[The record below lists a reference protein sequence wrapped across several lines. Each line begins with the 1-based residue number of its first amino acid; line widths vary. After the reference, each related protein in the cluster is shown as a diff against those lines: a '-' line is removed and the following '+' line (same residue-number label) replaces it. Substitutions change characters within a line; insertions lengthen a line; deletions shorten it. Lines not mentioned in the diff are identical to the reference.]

1 MAITTL
7 DWMQPYYEAAQTEIE
22 REAGKKRQLSLED
35 LARRGVR
42 TSGISEYPL
51 GQITEEEQRQLG
63 LTAQKLAGQKA
74 GLDWQAQQQELQRQW
89 QAAEAEKQYQR
100 QLNLWNL
107 QKQYLEDQARKQQ
120 EAQWWQLGLSGLT
133 GLIGGAAGLIPGI
146 SGWGGAGLG
155 LLAGGPQVAQT
166 GLQNLLTKEYLS
178 RLGLGTAGSSGG
190 LPPSLSL
197 PNYYSSL
204 GGEF

>member
-22 REAGKKRQLSLED
+22 REAGKKKQLSLED

-51 GQITEEEQRQLG
+51 GRITEEEQRQLG

-74 GLDWQAQQQELQRQW
+74 ELDWQAQQRELQRQW

-100 QLNLWNL
+100 QLKLWDL
-107 QKQYLEDQARKQQ
+107 QRQYLEDQARKQQ

-133 GLIGGAAGLIPGI
+133 GALAGGLGLIPGI

-166 GLQNLLTKEYLS
+166 GLQNLLMREYLS
-178 RLGLGTAGSSGG
+178 RLGTAGGG
-190 LPPSLSL
+190 L
-197 PNYYSSL
+197 
-204 GGEF
+204 